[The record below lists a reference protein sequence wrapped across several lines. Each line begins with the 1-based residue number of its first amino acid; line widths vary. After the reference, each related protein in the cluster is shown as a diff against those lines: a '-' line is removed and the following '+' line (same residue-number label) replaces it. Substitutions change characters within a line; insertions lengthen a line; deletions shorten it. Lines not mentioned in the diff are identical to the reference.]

1 MVGFTVMAIK
11 LVMMLALILVMTGI
25 YFAVKEAGWQFALG
39 GIVGMTLINCY
50 VRWKHGFWPGG

>member
-1 MVGFTVMAIK
+1 MAIK